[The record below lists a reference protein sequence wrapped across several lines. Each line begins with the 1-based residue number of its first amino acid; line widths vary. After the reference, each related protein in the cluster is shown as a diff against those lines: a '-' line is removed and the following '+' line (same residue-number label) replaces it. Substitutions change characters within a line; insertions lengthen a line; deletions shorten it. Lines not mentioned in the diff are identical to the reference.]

1 MNPNSSLGPATIQQI
16 QVRSLDL
23 GGDLGADLGVVLE
36 ELLRV
41 LAALTELDLVIGEPG
56 AGLLADL
63 GEDGKVEHV
72 EDNVGLIEHCKKAYK
87 ANGLGEDFVDQF
99 IR

>member
-1 MNPNSSLGPATIQQI
+1 MTAAAPVSPATW
-16 QVRSLDL
+16 VGHL
-23 GGDLGADLGVVLE
+23 GGEDLLQARPRRWRGVGVGMWSFS
-36 ELLRV
+36 ELPDR
-41 LAALTELDLVIGEPG
+41 LTLPGLDMHYISFTVRGPL
-56 AGLLADL
+56 
-63 GEDGKVEHV
+63 HV